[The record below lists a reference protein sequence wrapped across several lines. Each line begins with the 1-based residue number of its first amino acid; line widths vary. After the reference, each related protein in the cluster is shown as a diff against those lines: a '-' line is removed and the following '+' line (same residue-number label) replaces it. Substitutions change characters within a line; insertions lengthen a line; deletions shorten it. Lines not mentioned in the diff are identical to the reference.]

1 MVIVPPA
8 ELCLQAGR
16 GGEGR
21 PGGQES
27 VPAWE
32 ERSPSEDW
40 SGLGAGGLP
49 RTGPEVP

>member
-8 ELCLQAGR
+8 ELCLQAER
-16 GGEGR
+16 GEREG
-21 PGGQES
+21 QEEES

-40 SGLGAGGLP
+40 SGLGAAGLP